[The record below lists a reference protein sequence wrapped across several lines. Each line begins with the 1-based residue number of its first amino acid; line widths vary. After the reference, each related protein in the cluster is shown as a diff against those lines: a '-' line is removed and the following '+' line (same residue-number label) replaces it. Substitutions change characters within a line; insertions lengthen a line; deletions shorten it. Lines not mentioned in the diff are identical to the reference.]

1 MAMMRPQD
9 ERVFEEAARTIGV
22 WILVRRTKPAA
33 LAYIGLPGYV
43 PKPIHCKA
51 KTADRDLAPQK
62 LAGLVTSLR
71 IHPRAF
77 DLAGAARAACED
89 LWANFEREHLH
100 PGSPFTLDTN
110 RASRHYGCVQLN
122 GKYIHADYD
131 LYDIILPEQAFR
143 NLAAVEQM
151 LGQAHRR
158 GPKFFEVR
166 NFINRRIGVEMIQHG
181 GSAQYEDHSGQSIDL
196 FGPGGENL
204 TLLNE
209 LTVRTWYR
217 ERFGGRPT
225 LGHD

>member
-9 ERVFEEAARTIGV
+9 ERVFEDAARTIGV

-33 LAYIGLPGYV
+33 LAYIGLAGYA

-51 KTADRDLAPQK
+51 KTADSDLAPHK
-62 LAGLVTSLR
+62 LAGLVTSPKV
-71 IHPRAF
+71 HPEAFNAAKRAHT
-77 DLAGAARAACED
+77 LQ
-89 LWANFEREHLH
+89 LWTDFEREHLH
-100 PGSPFTLDTN
+100 PGSPFALDMN
-110 RASRHYGCVQLN
+110 LPSRHYGCVKLN

-131 LYDIILPEQAFR
+131 LYDIILPDQAFR
-143 NLAAVEQM
+143 NLAAVEQL

-158 GPKFFEVR
+158 GPKFFEVQS
-166 NFINRRIGVEMIQHG
+166 FINGRIGAEMIQHG
-181 GSAQYEDHSGQSIDL
+181 GSAQYEDHSDQSIDL
-196 FGPGGENL
+196 FGPGGENV